1 MVYEIFVGDDY
12 MKPIIGITSE
22 YGYDGRTKSD
32 KVKTA
37 YIEAIT
43 LAGGIPLIL
52 PIIKDNDIIER
63 YFDLID
69 GILFTGGED
78 LSPLLYDESPM
89 KEVLDISYDRDYSE
103 MELFKGAYKRRIPI
117 LGICRGLQL
126 INVALGGSLYQDI
139 HTQLPHA
146 LGHMSTYDISAG
158 YHRIK
163 IVDDT
168 VLYDILGVKEINVN
182 SNHHQS
188 VKDLGKGLRINCLSK
203 EGIIEGIE
211 SIKNSNF
218 VLGVQ
223 FHPEAMMYRHE
234 KFINIFE
241 YFVLYCM

>member
-52 PIIKDNDIIER
+52 PIIKDNNIIER

-89 KEVLDISYDRDYSE
+89 KEVVDISYDRDYSE

-126 INVALGGSLYQDI
+126 INV
-139 HTQLPHA
+139 
-146 LGHMSTYDISAG
+146 
-158 YHRIK
+158 
-163 IVDDT
+163 
-168 VLYDILGVKEINVN
+168 EIGRASCRERV
-182 SNHHQS
+182 
-188 VKDLGKGLRINCLSK
+188 
-203 EGIIEGIE
+203 
-211 SIKNSNF
+211 
-218 VLGVQ
+218 
-223 FHPEAMMYRHE
+223 
-234 KFINIFE
+234 
-241 YFVLYCM
+241 